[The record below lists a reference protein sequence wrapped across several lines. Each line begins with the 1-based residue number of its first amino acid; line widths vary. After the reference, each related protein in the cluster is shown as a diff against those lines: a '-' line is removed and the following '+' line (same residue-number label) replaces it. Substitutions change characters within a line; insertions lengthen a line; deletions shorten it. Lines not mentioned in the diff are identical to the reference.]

1 MSDYYIGRQ
10 PIFDRNMDVFAY
22 ELLFRSG
29 EQNSA
34 SFIDGAK
41 ATSTVIINTFTEIG
55 IEKLVGRRPAFINM
69 PYDFLVNPEMISFPP
84 KQVVLEILEDVQ
96 VDQALIDRVREL
108 NSAGYTLALDDFIFD
123 EQWQPLI
130 EQADIIKFDI
140 TQLDR
145 SALQEQVAMMQSL
158 GKRTL
163 AERIETQEEFDE
175 LLALNFDYYQG
186 YFFAKP
192 RIISGKRVPV
202 NKLGLVELLARI
214 NEPGTTISSLSDMV
228 GADVAL
234 SMKVLKF
241 INSPITGLPRRVE
254 NIHQAVVYLG
264 MDTLKSW
271 ITIMAMSELD
281 DKPEALLNLALSRAR
296 LCQLLAEHIPGTDPQ
311 AAFTVGLFSLLDTML
326 DRPMEEVVS
335 SLPFVDTVQ
344 LALANRTGPLGEILT
359 LAINGLENTEP
370 DISVAAPIENVG
382 SMAVQAMHWAD
393 CASDAKAAA

>member
-1 MSDYYIGRQ
+1 MSEYHIGRQ
-10 PIFDRNMDVFAY
+10 PIFDRNMDIFAY
-22 ELLFRSG
+22 ELLFRSS

-55 IEKLVGRRPAFINM
+55 IENLVGRRPAFINM

-84 KQVVLEILEDVQ
+84 KQVVLEILEDVE

-123 EQWQPLI
+123 DQWQPLI
-130 EQADIIKFDI
+130 EQAAIIKFDI

-145 SALQEQVAMMQSL
+145 SSLKQQVQLMQSL
-158 GKRTL
+158 GKQTL
-163 AERIETQEEFDE
+163 AERIETQDEFDE
-175 LLALNFDYYQG
+175 LKALNFDYYQG

-192 RIISGKRVPV
+192 RVISGKRVPV

-214 NEPGTTISSLSDMV
+214 NEPSVTITSLSELV

-241 INSPITGLPRRVE
+241 INSPITGLPRKVE

-271 ITIMAMSELD
+271 LTVMALSELD
-281 DKPEALLNLALSRAR
+281 DKPEALLNLALTRAR
-296 LCQLLAEHIPGTDPQ
+296 LCQLLAESIPGVDPQ

-326 DRPMEEVVS
+326 DRPMDEVVS
-335 SLPFVDTVQ
+335 SLPFVDTVR
-344 LALANRTGPLGEILT
+344 LALQERSGSLGEILT
-359 LAINGLENTEP
+359 TAISGLENTVP
-370 DISVAAPIENVG
+370 GQAVNVPIENIG
-382 SMAVQAMHWAD
+382 SMAMQAMQWAD
-393 CASDAKAAA
+393 LASDAKAAA